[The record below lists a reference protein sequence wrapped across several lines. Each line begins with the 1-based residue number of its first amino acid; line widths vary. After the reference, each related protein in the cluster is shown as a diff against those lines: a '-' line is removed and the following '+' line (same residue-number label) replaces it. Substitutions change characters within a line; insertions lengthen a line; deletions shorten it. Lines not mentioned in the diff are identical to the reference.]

1 MGLAESVLL
10 KLLPFLAKH
19 APTAVS
25 WVIGAIVKAAVGNEA
40 KRWLKDRT
48 QRKAYVAAIARAAIQ
63 FAKEFP
69 ELASSFFDEHFLR
82 STISEEMAIFLT
94 RHQNPDVSKIITSF
108 EKQFRKKPKVDV
120 ANAVIRFLALTEECF
135 KEEKG
140 LQELLSHRQIEE
152 GNRILRHMESSLG
165 VPSIG
170 RGDTSIHGRIVARET
185 RALDTSLVI
194 TSFHAASVDLLGWPQ
209 TLDGGQWIERPELT
223 LLVDRI
229 ATTEHS
235 VSLVL
240 GKPGSGKSALLARFA
255 QESLAKGWVV
265 LAVKADQLPEEISS
279 LDGLRVQYDLPGSV
293 LDCLKAIAGE
303 RKVVLIVDQLDALS
317 ELVDLK
323 TRRLS
328 VLLKLINQAKMIENI
343 HIVSSC
349 REFERTYD
357 KRLNSVDAEEVHL
370 ALPPWETIE
379 KILQERHVAATA
391 WPEAFREILRVP
403 QCLKLFLR
411 HFCGTGESRIFLTYQ
426 AMLEQLWSG
435 LFGVPEHLGAGALI
449 YDIAT
454 EMAEREVLFVPAAK
468 YDAQRRELDYAVSSG
483 ILKYDPSGCQISFVH
498 QTLFDFARARAFV
511 AREHSLSRYVL
522 ERQTGLFVRPKLWSA
537 LHYLRG
543 SDQEAYRTELE
554 AIWGTETLRPHIRM
568 LLIDFV
574 GHQEQPHDFEIRLLR
589 PMFLNQNYGANAFAA
604 IAGQK
609 AWFDVIAGGEL
620 SEAMCAEPKNAWA
633 TIRVLEAAW
642 PFAKE
647 RVLELLN
654 RFWVPDTTKR
664 DHVWYTLRTL
674 QEWDREALTVAIHI
688 IEHGPV
694 SNSSVHDLA
703 TIISA
708 SAPDLAPELVGA
720 QFKKQVREVL
730 RARTP
735 RQELPGDAT
744 SEQRMAYIR
753 HDIGDPLKKFIEGH
767 GEWYELSAV
776 AKAAPKAYLEHVWP
790 PIREAIE
797 ELSREDNN
805 LKVAYRSDHA
815 LATALEVESEDER
828 GTEHPLM
835 DSFVYAVRECAMHD
849 FVGFRVFV
857 ENNQTS
863 DALTVHRL
871 IALGL
876 CEAASSNP
884 RYALDYLLGD
894 LRRLSLGNFH
904 EDERETKM
912 LLRALVLNLSDP
924 DCRRL
929 EDAIQSADLYRDI
942 ASQREP
948 KDRFRYQKCNRQFR
962 LRLFLQYPKE
972 HLSPATRDLVESE
985 LRSFPEFTDR
995 RRVVVS
1001 WTSVSPMSA
1010 DEMARAS
1017 DKTIEKFLGA
1027 FPDDT
1032 GWGERFEK
1040 HGGSVEV
1047 SRAFADFAKK
1057 ESQRAIEIIMKLD
1070 PATHQRPAAYAIR
1083 ELPEN
1088 AVANERLF
1096 DLILTLDAKG
1106 FTSEEFRHAAADALL
1121 KRAKRPRGLSD
1132 PIIDLL
1138 VRWLDEYKIEP
1149 ATGGTEES
1157 KGDETERDERAK
1169 TILWG
1174 YGGGYALPGGSYPLL
1189 NALIFGLIARDS
1201 IPSERL
1207 LGILKKHVARDDC
1220 VDVWSALAFDTLS
1233 RLRYCDRATAQ
1244 NFLVTLFETYPTL
1257 LERKSGIILVAHM
1270 VGWASPEVTRK
1281 WMEQILRSAWS
1292 CAYQAYGELLGLRQ
1306 ALIKD
1311 DQWSR
1316 QEIVRILDQAANT
1329 SEEDQKVLCGVVHA
1343 AVNVWNDVSDRTLLK
1358 QIMCVGMNSADK
1370 DVGAAA
1376 LDWFRVVDELRVNDD
1391 TRPVLEALAGGKA
1404 LETLARRS
1412 YTLDRLGDIVD
1423 DAPDLVY
1430 RISRRVID
1438 ICKDN
1443 IGNLA
1448 TSAAL
1453 ESETLLSISMTL
1465 QRQDEPHRIN
1475 GLELFELLLHYNAYK
1490 VRDVL
1495 MDIDRRP
1502 GMSVPVSQIRRR
1514 RRDRRSRSKRP

>member
-1 MGLAESVLL
+1 
-10 KLLPFLAKH
+10 
-19 APTAVS
+19 
-25 WVIGAIVKAAVGNEA
+25 
-40 KRWLKDRT
+40 
-48 QRKAYVAAIARAAIQ
+48 
-63 FAKEFP
+63 
-69 ELASSFFDEHFLR
+69 
-82 STISEEMAIFLT
+82 MAIFLT
-94 RHQNPDVSKIITSF
+94 RHQNPNVSKIIMSF

-152 GNRILRHMESSLG
+152 GNRILRHIESSLG
-165 VPSIG
+165 VPSIE
-170 RGDTSIHGRIVARET
+170 REDTSIHRRIVARET

-229 ATTEHS
+229 ATTGHS

-255 QESLAKGWVV
+255 QESLAKGWDV

-379 KILQERHVAATA
+379 KLLQERHVAATA

-435 LFGVPEHLGAGALI
+435 LFSVPEHIGAGALI

-454 EMAEREVLFVPAAK
+454 EMAEREVLFVPVAK
-468 YDAQRRELDYAVSSG
+468 YDTQRRELDYTVSSG
-483 ILKYDPSGCQISFVH
+483 ILKYDPSGCKISFVH

-609 AWFDVIAGGEL
+609 AWFDVITGGEL
-620 SEAMCAEPKNAWA
+620 PEAMCAEPKYAWA

-642 PFAKE
+642 PFAKN
-647 RVLELLN
+647 RVLELLS
-654 RFWVPDTTKR
+654 RFWVPDTAKR

-674 QEWDREALTVAIHI
+674 QGWDRDALTVAIRI
-688 IEHGPV
+688 IENGNI

-720 QFKKQVREVL
+720 QLRKQVREAL
-730 RARTP
+730 GIRMP
-735 RQELPGDAT
+735 RPEIPEDAT
-744 SEQRMAYIR
+744 SEQKMTAYLK
-753 HDIGDPLKKFIEGH
+753 HDVGDPLKKIIEGH

-776 AKAAPKAYLEHVWP
+776 SKAAPKAYLEYVWP
-790 PIREAIE
+790 PLREAIE
-797 ELSREDNN
+797 EISKEDTN
-805 LKVAYRSDHA
+805 LKAAYRADHV
-815 LATALEVESEDER
+815 LATALEVESDDDR
-828 GTEHPLM
+828 GTEYPLM
-835 DSFVYAVRECAMHD
+835 DSFVYAVRECATQD

-863 DALTVHRL
+863 DAMTVHRL
-871 IALGL
+871 IAIGL
-876 CEAASSNP
+876 CEAASINP
-884 RYALDYLLGD
+884 RYSLDYLLGD
-894 LRRLSLGNFH
+894 MRRFSLGNFH

-912 LLRALVLNLSDP
+912 LLRTLVPNLSDA

-929 EDAIQSADLYRDI
+929 EDAMLGADLYRDV
-942 ASQREP
+942 ALQKGP
-948 KDRFRYQKCNRQFR
+948 KDRFHLQKYNRQFR
-962 LRLFLQYPKE
+962 LRLLLQFPKE
-972 HLSPATRDLVESE
+972 RLSPATRAIVESE
-985 LRSFPEFTDR
+985 LRNFPHFKDR

-1010 DEMARAS
+1010 DEMVCAS

-1027 FPDDT
+1027 YPDDT

-1057 ESQRAIEIIMKLD
+1057 EPQRAIETIMKLD

-1088 AVANERLF
+1088 EVADDQLF
-1096 DLILTLDAKG
+1096 DLVLALDTKG
-1106 FTSEEFRHAAADALL
+1106 FSGEEFRHGAADALL
-1121 KRAKRPRGLSD
+1121 KRAKQPRGLPD
-1132 PIIDLL
+1132 PIIDLIE
-1138 VRWLDEYKIEP
+1138 RWLNEYKIETSTEG
-1149 ATGGTEES
+1149 AEES
-1157 KGDETERDERAK
+1157 KGDKTENNERSESV
-1169 TILWG
+1169 LWG
-1174 YGGGYALPGGSYPLL
+1174 YGGSYALPGGSYPFL
-1189 NALIFGLIARDS
+1189 NALFFGLLARDTV
-1201 IPSERL
+1201 PSVRL
-1207 LGILKKHVARDDC
+1207 VGILKKHVLRADSI
-1220 VDVWSALAFDTLS
+1220 DVWSTLAFDTLS
-1233 RLRYCDRATAQ
+1233 RLRYCDRTIAQ
-1244 NFLVTLFETYPTL
+1244 DFLTMLFATYPTL
-1257 LERKSGIILVAHM
+1257 LRRKSGIVLVAHSL
-1270 VGWASPEVTRK
+1270 GWVSPGVTRE
-1281 WMEQILRSAWS
+1281 WIEQLRRSGWS
-1292 CAYQAYGELLGLRQ
+1292 RASQAYGELIGLRQ
-1306 ALIKD
+1306 AIIKD
-1311 DQWSR
+1311 DQWSH
-1316 QEIVRILDQAANT
+1316 QEIARILDRAASAN
-1329 SEEDQKVLCGVVHA
+1329 EEDQKTLCGVVHA
-1343 AVNVWNDVSDRTLLK
+1343 AVNVWNDVADRTLLK
-1358 QIMCVGMNSADK
+1358 EILYIGMNSENK

-1376 LDWFRVVDELRVNDD
+1376 LDWFRVVDELRINND
-1391 TRPVLEALAGGKA
+1391 TRPVLEALADGKA
-1404 LETLARRS
+1404 LETVARRS
-1412 YTLDRLGDIVD
+1412 HTLDRLGDVVD

-1430 RISRRVID
+1430 RISRRIVD
-1438 ICKDN
+1438 IFKDN

-1453 ESETLLSISMTL
+1453 ESETLLSIAMTL
-1465 QRQDEPHRIN
+1465 QRQEEPHRTN
-1475 GLELFELLLHYNAYK
+1475 GLELFELLLHYTAYR

-1502 GMSVPVSQIRRR
+1502 GMSVAVSQIRRR
-1514 RRDRRSRSKRP
+1514 RRDRRQRSRRS